1 IDNGS
6 GMCKAGFAGDDAPRA
21 VTQDII
27 MQETEAA
34 KSNRRSSTLSAAE
47 QRNHNAPVS
56 IAPENTRVAKRRRDP
71 KTLKKLCTTAVA
83 VLLTQHTVSAN
94 RYLKKIVYLQHVI
107 LDSYDYC
114 TDSLIEDLTKSNSS
128 ISIIK
133 LSLRGCDVITDGAI
147 RSLEGLKNLTYLDLN
162 NCKVTDKGLKYIES
176 KCNLYIYMYNLL
188 IVLYIELQHL
198 LYLNL
203 SKTKITNVGIL
214 SMVTNAKFKPELQV
228 LLLDGCTRVD
238 SSGILIPIVNA
249 FINLL
254 QLSLGYTT
262 FSKPLEQKLT
272 NKNIRLEQLDVNHT
286 LINDQDLIGF
296 ICQFKSLVELKL
308 GGCEALTTRS
318 LSFLPRGKIISVLV
332 VLKYIQFP
340 DREHDLNDILSR
352 YKDLPIEH
360 LDLAGFLNITDEGA
374 KYIAGMK
381 HLRYLSLD
389 GTKVTDEGI
398 MLFENLTELEKLY
411 LDRTLLTDVAI
422 EKLKGLSKLETL
434 SLCRTEVSNVGLCF
448 LGDFE
453 QISFARNLRTLNLAQ
468 CIHVTDKG
476 VRGLDGMQNLTNLN
490 LDHTGV
496 SKSCLKYLKVMSE
509 YFFKIF
515 GTVTIVQEV
524 SRPTSPTLMNDE
536 PLPTPIIDITKPISI
551 VRKSSKRKHGRKN
564 SFYALK
570 QFRKFNKL
578 KQLQQYTPPSS
589 FIQIYSKSKSQKL
602 LCLWPLPTITRYTI
616 LLSLIISTLTFL
628 GLFDFTC
635 SSPSYVIHHLDITN
649 LLVSPFLFF
658 PSIPSIFIFCWN
670 VLILGLFEES
680 LTHMLGGT
688 RRFIIVLAY
697 IIFSVCTIRQCIGY
711 IFSKSTGWAV
721 PSLFF
726 SDSLHECSQ
735 GLAPFLFAL
744 VVIQSLNIQDKY
756 ILMYGSKNS
765 KFTIRKVTLQIIM
778 CLVNYTV
785 KNILWW
791 SLTGLLTGF
800 IAMIIIQTWL
810 AKDKHWASEEIKD
823 EEDEDDLPV
832 EITMGR
838 YRPLPLWRTL
848 HVAIKKG
855 LLVVCAILPVLLIC
869 NGHYTKERLID
880 PISLNQLSYDRYLF
894 TFVIMTAPRRGNP
907 PFLSRTLDSYI
918 KNWPENPEPG
928 SLYDR
933 IQTIV
938 YTHFTTHVE
947 YDRAQRFFQTSARGQ
962 RYLKWMREEGDTLD
976 QRSHVSKALSL
987 AADKF
992 QSTYIALVEDDFP
1005 VCGTKEWR
1013 KIESVIYAANIE
1025 SPNHCG
1031 VFVGTGGSGLFLK
1044 PKIAKL
1050 ASGLLLKYPNLP
1062 PDIIIQQCLLGN
1074 LNECRECTQTLV
1086 TSKTLLMYH
1095 IGYNTSTSEDRSYKK
1110 NEFQCGW
1117 RHPFNGDPNVIT
1129 L

>member
-1 IDNGS
+1 MTIVNDNNLAYLLSLGFELDLCKQALTLNSTLENATEWILDPTHPPILSLSPTFELPNSSVSNTDRSTPYASASQPSSFSTRPDALKEAQEIKLAQKKKFENISNELKRDKMMEKEAKQRALVDIKEDREKRKLKAQPSSASKCSSSANLTERERIQLHLKEEKKLDQEQRRRILANIRNDQKDRKSRVSVSSSVGNTVSSSPQPKDKGQDAIIQLKLTNGS
-6 GMCKAGFAGDDAPRA
+6 TVRQKFSASSKVIELIEFALTKERTVDNSVTLENLSLCCVYPRKNFTVNNGAMDMQEAGFLPNVSLNVLVALPVPAVQDHSDVSSMDQDDSEYSEESDELEDTMDSEHLRRSQLLSRLQRAGPPLLSRRQRA
-21 VTQDII
+21 VGATTSGGHQLSDPSPVIEPQDII

-94 RYLKKIVYLQHVI
+94 RYLKKIVYVSTDVAEHLLSYLVTCGELNVSTLRKLADHCYLQHVI

-162 NCKVTDKGLKYIES
+162 NCKVTDKGLKYIE
-176 KCNLYIYMYNLL
+176 K
-188 IVLYIELQHL
+188 LQHL

-318 LSFLPRGKIISVLV
+318 LSFLPRELCR
-332 VLKYIQFP
+332 LKYIQFP

-496 SKSCLKYLKVMSE
+496 SKSCLKYLKDL
-509 YFFKIF
+509 KN
-515 GTVTIVQEV
+515 
-524 SRPTSPTLMNDE
+524 LN
-536 PLPTPIIDITKPISI
+536 L
-551 VRKSSKRKHGRKN
+551 VR
-564 SFYALK
+564 
-570 QFRKFNKL
+570 
-578 KQLQQYTPPSS
+578 LQG
-589 FIQIYSKSKSQKL
+589 IEK
-602 LCLWPLPTITRYTI
+602 
-616 LLSLIISTLTFL
+616 
-628 GLFDFTC
+628 
-635 SSPSYVIHHLDITN
+635 
-649 LLVSPFLFF
+649 
-658 PSIPSIFIFCWN
+658 
-670 VLILGLFEES
+670 
-680 LTHMLGGT
+680 
-688 RRFIIVLAY
+688 
-697 IIFSVCTIRQCIGY
+697 
-711 IFSKSTGWAV
+711 
-721 PSLFF
+721 
-726 SDSLHECSQ
+726 
-735 GLAPFLFAL
+735 
-744 VVIQSLNIQDKY
+744 
-756 ILMYGSKNS
+756 
-765 KFTIRKVTLQIIM
+765 
-778 CLVNYTV
+778 
-785 KNILWW
+785 
-791 SLTGLLTGF
+791 
-800 IAMIIIQTWL
+800 
-810 AKDKHWASEEIKD
+810 
-823 EEDEDDLPV
+823 EEDD
-832 EITMGR
+832 TMD
-838 YRPLPLWRTL
+838 Y
-848 HVAIKKG
+848 
-855 LLVVCAILPVLLIC
+855 
-869 NGHYTKERLID
+869 E
-880 PISLNQLSYDRYLF
+880 
-894 TFVIMTAPRRGNP
+894 
-907 PFLSRTLDSYI
+907 
-918 KNWPENPEPG
+918 
-928 SLYDR
+928 
-933 IQTIV
+933 
-938 YTHFTTHVE
+938 
-947 YDRAQRFFQTSARGQ
+947 
-962 RYLKWMREEGDTLD
+962 
-976 QRSHVSKALSL
+976 
-987 AADKF
+987 
-992 QSTYIALVEDDFP
+992 
-1005 VCGTKEWR
+1005 
-1013 KIESVIYAANIE
+1013 
-1025 SPNHCG
+1025 
-1031 VFVGTGGSGLFLK
+1031 
-1044 PKIAKL
+1044 
-1050 ASGLLLKYPNLP
+1050 
-1062 PDIIIQQCLLGN
+1062 
-1074 LNECRECTQTLV
+1074 
-1086 TSKTLLMYH
+1086 
-1095 IGYNTSTSEDRSYKK
+1095 
-1110 NEFQCGW
+1110 
-1117 RHPFNGDPNVIT
+1117 
-1129 L
+1129 